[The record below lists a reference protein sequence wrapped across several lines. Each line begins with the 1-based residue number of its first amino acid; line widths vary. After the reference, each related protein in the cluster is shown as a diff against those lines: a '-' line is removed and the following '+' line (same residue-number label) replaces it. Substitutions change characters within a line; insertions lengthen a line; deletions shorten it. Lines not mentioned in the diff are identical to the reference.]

1 MAIKYKDI
9 KKKLETDP
17 LTRDELDLIDQ
28 AENHIDSEILR
39 QFGESSSYGQVK
51 INLGTAHFH
60 WSPVTK
66 KSIGGIKDPRRHLMF
81 LELEKR
87 FKEAGWVAK
96 VQIDSE
102 GGMNSCDYWI
112 LKGKD
117 EWQKNK
123 G

>member
-17 LTRDELDLIDQ
+17 LTESELVLIGQ
-28 AENHIDSEILR
+28 AEEDIDSEIIK
-39 QFGESSSYGQVK
+39 QFGESYSYGEVR
-51 INLGTAHFH
+51 IHLGTAQFE

-66 KSIGGIKDPRRHLMF
+66 TLLSNLKQPRKHLMF
-81 LELEKR
+81 LELERRYKQ
-87 FKEAGWVAK
+87 AGWVTK
-96 VQIDSE
+96 IDIDDD

-117 EWQKNK
+117 K
-123 G
+123 